1 MGVSNTPVRLGIIG
15 CGNVTEN
22 RHLPAI
28 ESLSGL
34 QVVALADID
43 QERLH
48 RVADRF
54 GVESRHVDYRALLA
68 DPGVAAVA
76 VCTPMQWHVEMA
88 IAALDAGK
96 HVFVEKPLALSL
108 DDAET
113 LIERAAESP
122 RRVLVG
128 YNLRWHRLVRQAR
141 EMIQQGK
148 LGRIEL
154 AVATFTSGTRYKG
167 DVLEWKK
174 RRTLGGGVLME
185 FATHYFDLWRFL
197 LDTEVEEVCATT
209 RSDQWDDVTGTL
221 TARLTDGV
229 LATAYFSEWTTE
241 RNEVHIYGQAG
252 SLHLSLYRF
261 DGLEFVPLFTAPGRI
276 RTRLSRV
283 RQSLRELPIAIAH
296 FQHGGDYYA
305 SFIGQWR
312 HFARSIREDA
322 PVECTLNDGR
332 RALQVALAAAKSAC
346 TGQPVR
352 VEQAPREISPVSHGV
367 SIGG

>member
-28 ESLSGL
+28 ESVHDL

-43 QERLH
+43 HERLN

-54 GVESRHVDYRALLA
+54 GVENRYVDYGALLA
-68 DPGVAAVA
+68 DPDVTAVA
-76 VCTPMQWHVEMA
+76 VCAPMQWHGEMA

-96 HVFVEKPLALSL
+96 HVFVEKPLAPSL
-108 DDAET
+108 DEAET
-113 LIERAAESP
+113 LVARAAESP
-122 RRVLVG
+122 CKVMVG

-154 AVATFTSGTRYKG
+154 AVATFTSGTRYKR
-167 DVLEWKK
+167 DILEWKK
-174 RRTLGGGVLME
+174 RRALGGGVLME

-197 LDTEVEEVCATT
+197 LDTEVEEVFATT
-209 RSDQWDDVTGTL
+209 RSDEWDDVSGTL

-229 LATAYFSEWTTE
+229 LATAYFSEWTSE

-261 DGLEFVPLFTAPGRI
+261 DGLEFVPLFTAPGQI
-276 RTRLSRV
+276 RGRLSRGA
-283 RQSLRELPIAIAH
+283 QSLRHLPMATAH
-296 FQHGGDYYA
+296 FRRGGDYYA

-312 HFARSIREDA
+312 HFAGSIREDV
-322 PVECTLNDGR
+322 PMECTLHDGR
-332 RALQVALAAAKSAC
+332 RALQVALAAAQSAS
-346 TGQPVR
+346 TGEPVR
-352 VEQAPREISPVSHGV
+352 VEEAHREISAVPHRMSVGA
-367 SIGG
+367 